1 MNLFYSVAR
10 RIPGIRRLYIEII
23 NFRHRQELKG
33 KNAENIFTQIY
44 KENRWA
50 SNESLSGPGSAKQ
63 QTAAVVASLPAVLSE
78 LGIRTMLDIPCGDF
92 NWLKSVELRDVKYT
106 GADIVDDLVAQNKK
120 LYETDSVSF
129 EKLDLLS
136 DSLPKVDLVF
146 CRDCLVHFSSA
157 DVKVALKNIK
167 TSGSTYLLTTNF
179 VGHAENEDILTGQW
193 RPLNLNTSPFDLPP
207 PVKAISEECTE
218 NDGEYSDKSL
228 CLWRIDDLPVK

>member
-1 MNLFYSVAR
+1 
-10 RIPGIRRLYIEII
+10 
-23 NFRHRQELKG
+23 
-33 KNAENIFTQIY
+33 
-44 KENRWA
+44 
-50 SNESLSGPGSAKQ
+50 
-63 QTAAVVASLPAVLSE
+63 
-78 LGIRTMLDIPCGDF
+78 MLDIPCGDF

-129 EKLDLLS
+129 GKLDCCSPIVFQRWILCFAAI
-136 DSLPKVDLVF
+136 VWFILVL
-146 CRDCLVHFSSA
+146 RM
-157 DVKVALKNIK
+157 KVALKNIK